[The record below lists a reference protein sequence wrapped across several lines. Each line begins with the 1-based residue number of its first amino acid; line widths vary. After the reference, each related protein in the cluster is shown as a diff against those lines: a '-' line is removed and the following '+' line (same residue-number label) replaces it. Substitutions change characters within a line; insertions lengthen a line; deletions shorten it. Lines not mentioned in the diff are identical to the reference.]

1 MTAMCVMP
9 VMLTAHSRLVSQ
21 AACGASL
28 QAVAALDHPYF
39 DDLDKATVD
48 KLENPALV
56 YSSD

>member
-1 MTAMCVMP
+1 
-9 VMLTAHSRLVSQ
+9 MLTAHVCLLIQ
-21 AACGASL
+21 AACCASL

-39 DDLDKATVD
+39 DDLDKASVD